1 MELPPL
7 IVPLAAPYTDDTS
20 TLSEIRV
27 ARMMRWHIEQGAAG
41 FLVGSEAAEVTALS
55 IGERQKLTEW
65 VMRESGSRPV
75 YVNITAGTT
84 LATLA
89 LAQDAQ
95 DCGAAGGLLLPPPGA
110 PLTEDEAKGYMAAVR
125 RHGNLACSWIDPSG
139 ALSHLAD
146 ELPTP
151 GHVALRPL
159 AEKHPDLAATAH
171 GQLFDFWSPHGVCCA
186 VGLLGARLGGQLLQH
201 KPMFVRPLR
210 ELIRSGGAHRVAK
223 AVLEIHGIEA
233 GPPRSPS
240 VPLADGYHKTLEE
253 LIRALGTA

>member
-1 MELPPL
+1 MELPAL

-41 FLVGSEAAEVTALS
+41 FLVGSESAEVTALS

-125 RHGNLACSWIDPSG
+125 RHGNLACSWIDPTG
-139 ALSHLAD
+139 ASPIWPMSY
-146 ELPTP
+146 LPPVMWHCDRWPKSIPTSRKQLMVICLIF
-151 GHVALRPL
+151 GRPT
-159 AEKHPDLAATAH
+159 AFAARSACWERDWA
-171 GQLFDFWSPHGVCCA
+171 GSFSSISPCSCVPCA
-186 VGLLGARLGGQLLQH
+186 
-201 KPMFVRPLR
+201 
-210 ELIRSGGAHRVAK
+210 S
-223 AVLEIHGIEA
+223 
-233 GPPRSPS
+233 
-240 VPLADGYHKTLEE
+240 
-253 LIRALGTA
+253 